1 MAANT
6 TAAGYSLEIAE
17 LIRSNLTPK
26 RMQEQLSSYHEN
38 DIALALD
45 LLNKTERTKL
55 YQILD
60 SEGYIRIFR
69 PYCRIRPGIKHPKK
83 SRCIFPYG
91 NL

>member
-45 LLNKTERTKL
+45 LDR
-55 YQILD
+55 
-60 SEGYIRIFR
+60 
-69 PYCRIRPGIKHPKK
+69 K
-83 SRCIFPYG
+83 SVV
-91 NL
+91 